1 MRKASMMVA
10 AGSLLLAG
18 CGGEES
24 YAPEAG
30 TAPETM
36 FEQACAHCHG
46 DQGKG
51 KFGFLLALEDTQLDQ
66 SSIASMTEQGSRL
79 MPAFPNLSDEQRQA
93 LAAYVREL

>member
-1 MRKASMMVA
+1 MRKSSMILA
-10 AGSLLLAG
+10 AGSLVLAG

-36 FEQACAHCHG
+36 FEEACSHCHG

-51 KFGFLLALEDTQLDQ
+51 KFGFLLSLEDTQLDESGVGDMIQ
-66 SSIASMTEQGSRL
+66 RGSGI
-79 MPAFPNLSDEQRQA
+79 MPSFPDLSDEQRQD
-93 LAAYVREL
+93 LAAYVKKQ

>member
-1 MRKASMMVA
+1 MRKSSMILA

-18 CGGEES
+18 CGGEEG

-36 FEQACAHCHG
+36 FEEACSHCHG

-51 KFGFLLALEDTQLDQ
+51 KFGFLLSLQDTQLDE
-66 SSIASMTEQGSRL
+66 SGISDMIRQGSGI
-79 MPAFPNLSDEQRQA
+79 MPSFPELTDEQRQS
-93 LAAYVREL
+93 LAAYVKKQ